1 MLRPLLVCVGVVMM
15 VVVMMWVW
23 LLVSRHTYGLARM
36 LRLVMV
42 RVCVS
47 VWRVWLGGVGV
58 VFVLVVVSD
67 STRRFWGGGRLRRK
81 SCDCLLSYRE
91 RERE

>member
-1 MLRPLLVCVGVVMM
+1 MLRPLLVRVGVVMV

-23 LLVSRHTYGLARM
+23 LLVSRHTNGLARR

-47 VWRVWLGGVGV
+47 VWRVWLRGVGV

-67 STRRFWGGGRLRRK
+67 STGRFWGGGRLRGQG
-81 SCDCLLSYRE
+81 CDRLLSYRV
-91 RERE
+91 R